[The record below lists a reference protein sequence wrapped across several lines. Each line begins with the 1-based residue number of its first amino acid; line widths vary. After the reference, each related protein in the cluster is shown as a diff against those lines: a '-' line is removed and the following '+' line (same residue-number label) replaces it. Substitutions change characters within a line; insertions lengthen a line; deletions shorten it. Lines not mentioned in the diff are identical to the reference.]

1 MRVYLCI
8 ALTHDLRHVPCAFRK
23 AKERNVGDTI
33 RFGVSLD
40 SELLEKFDKLCQER
54 CYQTRSEAIRDLIR
68 KDLVQKQW
76 EDHNQE
82 VTGTLTLVYNHHQ
95 SDLAQKMTEIQHEA
109 LDIIITSLHVHI
121 DKHNCMEV
129 LVLRGPV
136 KEVRS
141 IAQRL
146 TSTRGVKHGK
156 LSFSTTGKDLT

>member
-1 MRVYLCI
+1 MG
-8 ALTHDLRHVPCAFRK
+8 
-23 AKERNVGDTI
+23 ETI

-40 SELLEKFDKLCQER
+40 SDLLERFDRICEDR

-68 KDLVQKQW
+68 KELVHKEW
-76 EDHNQE
+76 EDQNRE

-95 SDLAQKMTEIQHEA
+95 SDLAQKMTEIQHQA

-121 DKHNCMEV
+121 DAHNCMEV

-141 IAQRL
+141 VAQRL
-146 TSTRGVKHGK
+146 TSTRGIKHGK
-156 LSFSTTGKDLT
+156 LSLSTTGKDIS

>member
-1 MRVYLCI
+1 MG
-8 ALTHDLRHVPCAFRK
+8 
-23 AKERNVGDTI
+23 ETI

-40 SELLEKFDKLCQER
+40 SDLLERFDTLCEQR

-68 KDLVQKQW
+68 KELVQKEW
-76 EDHNQE
+76 ENHNQE

-95 SDLAQKMTEIQHEA
+95 SDLAQKMTEIQHQA

-121 DKHNCMEV
+121 DAHNCMEV

-136 KEVRS
+136 KDVRL

-146 TSTRGVKHGK
+146 TSTRGIKHGK
-156 LSFSTTGKDLT
+156 LSLSTTGKDLS